1 MRSMPWL
8 PTLLILIGGA
18 VAAAQAEDG
27 ADGWLRYA
35 PPQGA
40 GSAVCRAVPHT
51 LVLLGDDALSR
62 SAGAELT
69 RGLGSMCGVTLQ
81 RESAVPHRGDALVV
95 GTLGSVEAAVPGWR
109 PKQAPGAQG
118 FALGAFPRGGGRTVI
133 IAGEDARGTL
143 YGSFAL
149 LAQLGEG
156 RGSLLPAEC
165 TQTPANAIRWV
176 DQWDNLDG
184 SMERGYGGRSIFF
197 DHGQVRADLS
207 RVSAYGRLLAS
218 VGLNGVNVN
227 NVNASPQIL
236 TPKLIDGVGR
246 IADALR
252 PWGVRVSISVDF
264 SSPEAIGGLPTFDP
278 LNPEVAAWWKKTVDA
293 LYARI
298 PDFAGFTVKADSEG
312 QPGPSQYGRNQ
323 AEAANMLARA
333 LAPHGGLVF
342 YRAFVYN
349 HHMDWH
355 DRKADRA
362 KAAYDIF
369 HPLDGKFDSNVI
381 VQIKNGP
388 IDFQVRE
395 PVSPLFAGLRHTNE
409 AIELEI
415 TQEYTG
421 QQRHL
426 VYLVPQWKTYLDTDM
441 RAGGRSTPVKAIVS
455 GKSFDR
461 PIGGFVGVANVGLD
475 TNWMAHPLAMANL
488 YGYGRLAWNPDLP
501 AEQIVDAWTRLTFSD
516 DPLVDHTID
525 AMQMRSWH
533 LYEEYTGPLGLGTL
547 VDIIGAHYG
556 PGPESAERN
565 GWGQWLRATHEGIG
579 MDRTVATGTGF
590 IGQYPPQLAAQYE
603 TAARCPDALLLFMHH
618 VPYTHRLHSGRTV
631 IQYVYDSHYAGAAGA
646 AQLVDDWKTLEGHI
660 DAERY
665 RKVLT
670 LQTYQAGHAIVWRDA
685 ITKWF
690 LRESGI
696 PDDKGR
702 VGRYP
707 DRIEAEDMQ
716 LRGYTVANVTPWET
730 ASGGKA
736 VVCSHTE
743 CTATAK
749 LTRPAGEYRIAVAYY
764 DFHDGASTYSLALNG
779 REIARWRA
787 DNTLPTDAMNGST
800 ATRYTLAA
808 PVALQPGDTLTL
820 TGRPQVPEPAP
831 VDYIAITPVSGKAGD
846 K

>member
-1 MRSMPWL
+1 MRNRWIPL
-8 PTLLILIGGA
+8 FGA
-18 VAAAQAEDG
+18 IVMLGPAATAHAENG

-35 PPQGA
+35 PPHA
-40 GSAVCRAVPHT
+40 AAAACKAMPHT
-51 LVLLGDDALSR
+51 LVLLDKDPVSL

-69 RGLGSMCGVTLQ
+69 RGIDSMCGL
-81 RESAVPHRGDALVV
+81 RLLSENAASINKSELVV
-95 GTLGSVEAAVPGWR
+95 GNLSAIEAALPGWH
-109 PKQAPGAQG
+109 PTHTPGAQG
-118 FALGAFPRGGGRTVI
+118 FKIAEITLGGRRDVVV
-133 IAGEDARGTL
+133 AGADPNGTL

-149 LAQLGEG
+149 LAQVGEG
-156 RGSLLPAEC
+156 RASLLPAEP
-165 TQTPANAIRWV
+165 TQTAANKIRWV

-184 SMERGYGGRSIFF
+184 SIERGYGGRSIFF
-197 DHGQVRADLS
+197 DHGEVRADLS

-227 NVNASPQIL
+227 NVNASPQML
-236 TPKLIDGVGR
+236 TPKLIDGVRR

-264 SSPEAIGGLPTFDP
+264 SSPEAIGDLKTFDP
-278 LNPEVAAWWKKTVDA
+278 LDPQVAAWWQKKVDA
-293 LYARI
+293 IYALI

-333 LAPHGGLVF
+333 LAPHRGLVF

-355 DRKADRA
+355 DMKADRA

-369 HPLDGKFDSNVI
+369 HPLDGKFASNVI

-426 VYLVPQWKTYLDTDM
+426 VYLVPQWKTYLDTDL
-441 RAGGRSTPVKAIVS
+441 RAGGRATPVKEIVS
-455 GKSFDR
+455 GRSFDR
-461 PIGGFVGVANVGLD
+461 LIGGFVGVANVGLD
-475 TNWMAHPLAMANL
+475 TNWLAHPLAMANL
-488 YGYGRLAWNPDLP
+488 YGYGRLAWDPNLS

-516 DPLVDHTID
+516 DPLVDRTID
-525 AMQMRSWH
+525 NMQMRSWH

-556 PGPESAERN
+556 PGPESAEHN
-565 GWGQWLRATHEGIG
+565 GWGQWLRATRQGID
-579 MDRTVATGTGF
+579 MDRTVATGTGY

-603 TAARCPDALLLFMHH
+603 TLARCPDDLLLFMHH
-618 VPYTHRLHSGRTV
+618 VPYIYRLHSGQTV
-631 IQYVYDSHYAGAAGA
+631 IQYVYDSHYAGAQGA
-646 AQLVDDWKTLEGHI
+646 AQLVNDWKTLKGHV
-660 DAERY
+660 DTQRY
-665 RKVLT
+665 DKVLG
-670 LQTYQAGHAIVWRDA
+670 LQIYQAGHAIVWRDA

-702 VGRYP
+702 VGHYP
-707 DRIEAEDMQ
+707 NRIEAENMQ
-716 LRGYTVANVTPWET
+716 LTGYTVADASPWET

-736 VVCSHTE
+736 VVCAQTE
-743 CTATAK
+743 CTATTK
-749 LTRPAGEYRIAVAYY
+749 FTRAAGKYRIAVAYFDY
-764 DFHDGASTYSLALNG
+764 HDGISTYTLQRNG
-779 REIARWRA
+779 RAIAHWSG
-787 DNTLPTDAMNGST
+787 DNTLPTDTMNGST
-800 ATRYTLAA
+800 ATRYTLRS
-808 PVALQPGDTLTL
+808 PVSLHPGDRLTII
-820 TGRPQVPEPAP
+820 GHPDKSEPAP
-831 VDYIAITPVSGKAGD
+831 VDYLTITPVVGADGD